1 MLELGHYLKD
11 MKIFV
16 TYSRSTQRE
25 VASLVKDLEE
35 LGHEVWFDRDIS
47 GGQSWWNNILSQI
60 RDCEIYV
67 FAIAKDAI
75 DSTACIRELKYAE
88 ALGKAPLP
96 VLIKNDVS
104 LALAPRYISNVQYAD
119 YTKSDQKNAIIDLIK
134 SLKGITPTTSLPD
147 PLPEPPEI
155 PISYLDTL
163 KEKVDA
169 PTMTRN
175 EQIGLVKT
183 LQSKLEDPQVNHE
196 DIVLLLHR
204 LRKHDELLFAT
215 AKDIDALLER
225 YPVSPQPKPKPKP
238 VTDDVKSPRPELK
251 SPPSSNVYHKP
262 VQSRTAVTKDS
273 TRQPWNIGLV
283 ILLGLGTFCIPLI
296 GIIAGIIA
304 LNTKENKTAGV
315 ILLILG
321 IIMAIVIFL
330 AVIGGAYD
338 DPYYY

>member
-1 MLELGHYLKD
+1 

-25 VASLVKDLEE
+25 VMSLVKDLEE
-35 LGHEVWFDRDIS
+35 LGHEVWFDKDIS
-47 GGQSWWNNILSQI
+47 GGQSWWDNILGQI

-67 FAIAKDAI
+67 FAIAKDSI
-75 DSTACIRELKYAE
+75 DSTACLRELKYAE

-104 LALAPRYISNVQYAD
+104 LALAPRYISNTQYAD
-119 YTKSDQKNAIIDLIK
+119 YTKSDQKDTIIYLIK
-134 SLKGITPTTSLPD
+134 SLNAITPTTSLPD

-183 LQSKLEDPQVNHE
+183 LQSKLDDPQVNRE
-196 DIVLLLHR
+196 DIIHLLKR
-204 LRKHDELLFAT
+204 LRKHDDLLFAT

-225 YPVSPQPKPKPKP
+225 NPVTSQPKPKPKP
-238 VTDDVKSPRPELK
+238 EEVKTPKSDPRP
-251 SPPSSNVYHKP
+251 PHSSNIHNRP
-262 VQSRTAVTKDS
+262 VQGQPVLKKDS
-273 TRQPWNIGLV
+273 TNQQWNAGLV
-283 ILLGLGTFCIPLI
+283 VLLGVGTLCVFPI

-304 LNTKENKTAGV
+304 INTKENKTAGYF
-315 ILLILG
+315 LLGLG
-321 IIMAIVIFL
+321 IIMGILFVIAL
-330 AVIGGAYD
+330 IAGAYD
-338 DPYYY
+338 DSYYY

>member
-1 MLELGHYLKD
+1 

-16 TYSRSTQRE
+16 TYSRSSQQE

-35 LGHEVWFDRDIS
+35 LGHEVWFDRDLS

-104 LALAPRYISNVQYAD
+104 MALAPRYISNVQYAD

-134 SLKGITPTTSLPD
+134 SLKGIKPTTSLPD

-169 PTMTRN
+169 PKMSRN
-175 EQIGLVKT
+175 EQISLVKT
-183 LQSKLEDPQVNHE
+183 LQSKLDDPQVDHQ
-196 DIVLLLHR
+196 DIRHLLER
-204 LRKHDELLFAT
+204 LRKHDDLLFAT
-215 AKDIDALLER
+215 AKDIDALLKR
-225 YPVSPQPKPKPKP
+225 TTVPPPKQKIRP
-238 VTDDVKSPRPELK
+238 DDVKKPDSDFKSSP
-251 SPPSSNVYHKP
+251 SNVDKKP
-262 VQSRTAVTKDS
+262 EQNRTVVNKDS
-273 TRQPWNIGLV
+273 TQPWNIGLV
-283 ILLGLGTFCIPLI
+283 ILLGIGTLCLPFI

-304 LNTKENKTAGV
+304 LNTKENKTAGA

-321 IIMAIVIFL
+321 ILMGIVILL
-330 AVIGGAYD
+330 ALIGGAYD
-338 DPYYY
+338 DAYYY

>member
-1 MLELGHYLKD
+1 

-16 TYSRSTQRE
+16 TYSRSSQRE
-25 VASLVKDLEE
+25 VASLVRDLEE

-134 SLKGITPTTSLPD
+134 SLNGIKPITSLPD

-169 PTMTRN
+169 PKMSRN
-175 EQIGLVKT
+175 EQISLVKT
-183 LQSKLEDPQVNHE
+183 LQSKLDDPQVDHE
-196 DIVLLLHR
+196 DIRHLLQR
-204 LRKHDELLFAT
+204 LRKHDDLLFAT

-225 YPVSPQPKPKPKP
+225 TTVSQPKQKI
-238 VTDDVKSPRPELK
+238 TRDDVKKPGSDFESPL
-251 SPPSSNVYHKP
+251 SNTDKKP
-262 VQSRTAVTKDS
+262 VQHRTVVSKD
-273 TRQPWNIGLV
+273 TTQQPWNIGLV
-283 ILLGLGTFCIPLI
+283 ILLGIGTLCLPFI

-304 LNTKENKTAGV
+304 LNTKENKTAGA

-321 IIMAIVIFL
+321 IIVGIVILL
-330 AVIGGAYD
+330 ALIGGAYD